1 LIKFVACQCKRH
13 SIKCR
18 AIRSIGD
25 KAKKVSLKAR
35 THKHTHTHTRG
46 AQVPTEINESMNGT
60 AGEME
65 DTERETMHWHSNQVK
80 RKNVDF
86 TLTRT

>member
-1 LIKFVACQCKRH
+1 MQ
-13 SIKCR
+13 
-18 AIRSIGD
+18 
-25 KAKKVSLKAR
+25 KALNQMPRYSFDRRQGKKSVIESAH
-35 THKHTHTHTRG
+35 TQTHTHTHTRG